1 MNWIKRVFGSAV
13 AWLKN
18 YFQSGKAASDAA
30 WALSHMA
37 AALPII
43 DVLATVGTTL
53 TPTKVD
59 DAVWA
64 TVRTKYPR
72 FFDGS
77 ITTGD
82 EMKLYLLAIAT
93 ELFKTKF
100 PEASTSLARAT
111 VQLAYLDYS
120 APKVQ

>member
-1 MNWIKRVFGSAV
+1 MNWIKKVLGSAV
-13 AWLKN
+13 AWLKS
-18 YFQSGKAASDAA
+18 YFQTGKAASDAA

-43 DVLATVGTTL
+43 DVLATIGTAL
-53 TPTKVD
+53 TPTQID
-59 DAVWA
+59 DALWSA
-64 TVRTKYPR
+64 IKAKYPR

-77 ITTGD
+77 ITTGE

-93 ELFKTKF
+93 ELFKAKF
-100 PEASTSLARAT
+100 PTATTSLARAT

-120 APKVQ
+120 AQKAA